1 MKIILEYLERTAPRF
16 PDRPALCDEESS
28 LSFGEFLRLARVGGS
43 ELLRHGLYH
52 EPVVVFMKK
61 CPKTI
66 CAFFSVIYAGCYYI
80 PVDIGMPQQRIQMIL
95 EKLKARLIIF
105 DESSEA
111 LLREL
116 GYGERMFSCDELFS
130 GSADDALLAYVRRRA
145 LDIDPIYIVFT
156 SGSTG
161 MPKGV
166 TACHRSVIDYAEA
179 ICPVIGSDES
189 SVFAM
194 QVPLFVDAYLK
205 ELLSVIRCGSEAWL
219 MPQNLFMSP
228 IAALEYLNRHKVN
241 TLCWVASALTMI
253 SAFGAFEDLKPAF
266 IRTVC
271 FSSEVFPVKQLRIWQ
286 EACPGARFINFYG
299 PTECTGISFYYEV
312 DHAFDDHESV
322 PVGHPFDNTDYIL
335 LTDDDTEAAPGEQ
348 GEICIRGTCVTLGYY
363 ADPERTSASFTQN
376 PLNKLLPEIIY
387 RTGDLGYVNDRGEL
401 VFVSRKDNQI
411 KNMGHRIE
419 LGEIE
424 ACADRLDGLESSC
437 CLWDGSRHKLILFY
451 MGTAEEKDV
460 RTYMRG
466 VLPRHM
472 LPNKILRLDTIPLLA
487 NAKIDRIALK
497 KKYEKKKKNGRNS

>member
-1 MKIILEYLERTAPRF
+1 MKNILEYLEKTAPRF
-16 PDRPALCDEESS
+16 PERPALCDEESS
-28 LSFGEFLRLARVGGS
+28 LSFGEFLHLSRVGGS
-43 ELLRHGLYH
+43 ELLRRGLYH

-80 PVDIGMPQQRIQMIL
+80 PVDIGMPQQRILMIL
-95 EKLKARLIIF
+95 EKLNPRAVLY
-105 DESSEA
+105 DESSEE

-116 GYGERMFSCDELFS
+116 GYSEQMISCEALFAGSEDE
-130 GSADDALLAYVRRRA
+130 AMLAYVRRRA

-179 ICPVIGSDES
+179 LCPVIGSDES

-194 QVPLFVDAYLK
+194 QVPLFVDACLK
-205 ELLSVIRCGSEAWL
+205 ELLSVIRCGSEVWL

-228 IAALEYLNRHKVN
+228 LASLEYLNRHKVN

-253 SAFGAFEDLKPAF
+253 SGFGAFEDVKPAC

-271 FSSEVFPVKQLRIWQ
+271 FGSEIFPVKQLRLWQ
-286 EACPGARFINFYG
+286 EACPGARFINLYG
-299 PTECTGISFYYEV
+299 PTECTGMSFYYVV
-312 DHAFDDHESV
+312 DHEFDDHEPV
-322 PVGHPFDNTDYIL
+322 PVGRPFDNTDFLL
-335 LTDDDTEAAPGEQ
+335 LTDDDTEAAPGQ
-348 GEICIRGTCVTLGYY
+348 PGEICIRGTCVTLGYY

-387 RTGDLGYVNDRGEL
+387 RTGDLGYLNDRGEL

-437 CLWDGSRHKLILFY
+437 CLWDSARHKLVLFY
-451 MGTAEEKDV
+451 MGTAEEKAV
-460 RTYMRG
+460 RNYMRG
-466 VLPRHM
+466 ELPRHM

-497 KKYEKKKKNGRNS
+497 KKYEESLKNGRNS

>member
-1 MKIILEYLERTAPRF
+1 MKNILEYLEKTAPRF
-16 PDRPALCDEESS
+16 PDRPALCDEESV
-28 LSFGEFLRLARVGGS
+28 LSFGEFLRLSRVGGS
-43 ELLRHGLYH
+43 ELLRRGLYH

-61 CPKTI
+61 CPQTI

-95 EKLKARLIIF
+95 EKLNPRAVIY
-105 DESSEA
+105 DESGEE

-116 GYGERMFSCDELFS
+116 GYGDRMLACGELFS
-130 GSADDALLAYVRRRA
+130 GSIDEALLSYVRSRA

-179 ICPVIGSDES
+179 ICPVIGSDET

-194 QVPLFVDAYLK
+194 QVPLFVDACLK

-228 IAALEYLNRHKVN
+228 LAALDYLNRHHVN

-253 SAFGAFEDLKPAF
+253 SGFGAFEDVKPAG

-271 FSSEVFPVKQLRIWQ
+271 FSSEVFPVKQLRLWQ

-299 PTECTGISFYYEV
+299 PTECTGISFYYVV
-312 DHAFDDHESV
+312 DHEFDDTESV
-322 PVGHPFDNTDYIL
+322 PVGRPFDNTDYIL

-363 ADPERTSASFTQN
+363 HLPHRRSRLRQRARGAGVRLPQGQPDQEHGSPHRARRDRGLCRPARRAGEFLLPVGQRTAQADPVLHGFRGGEGGPQLYARRAAAAHAAQQDPPSRYHPAACQRKDR
-376 PLNKLLPEIIY
+376 PHRLEKEI
-387 RTGDLGYVNDRGEL
+387 RGE
-401 VFVSRKDNQI
+401 F
-411 KNMGHRIE
+411 
-419 LGEIE
+419 
-424 ACADRLDGLESSC
+424 
-437 CLWDGSRHKLILFY
+437 
-451 MGTAEEKDV
+451 EKW
-460 RTYMRG
+460 T
-466 VLPRHM
+466 
-472 LPNKILRLDTIPLLA
+472 KFLRSW
-487 NAKIDRIALK
+487 K
-497 KKYEKKKKNGRNS
+497 S